1 MKWFFAFLLMLS
13 YVGLSAQEFSV
24 GAGGL
29 WSWSSSYVETV
40 ETLNNSVR
48 HVVDETTGDS
58 VYLLTL
64 LQLINEDE
72 HIFKA
77 KPGWQFQ
84 ANFDWNFSKKM
95 SLQTGVGFRGRKWE
109 YNAKPTRFIFY
120 ETLVGEIPEEEAPVF
135 TETLVCDQV
144 INNEGAYSASE
155 FADVSTLD
163 LIVPLGIQV
172 AFSDKLDVGL
182 SAVFSA
188 PLKSTIASEYTSTEF
203 YMSNGEQICENSL
216 ATAEDVSGDFFRKT
230 RWSTELSFT
239 YWINNIGIQAM
250 VQTSTAPLM
259 KRLGENGPIEG
270 QIVTTDT
277 FKPRFLGLL
286 VKYRFGK
293 VASEN

>member
-1 MKWFFAFLLMLS
+1 MKWFFAFLLFLS
-13 YVGLSAQEFSV
+13 CVGLSAQEFSV

-40 ETLNNSVR
+40 ETRNNSVR
-48 HVVDETTGDS
+48 RVVNETTGDS

-95 SLQTGVGFRGRKWE
+95 SLQTGLGLRGRKWE
-109 YNAKPTRFIFY
+109 YNEKPKRFTFY
-120 ETLVGEIPEEEAPVF
+120 ETVVAEIPEEEAPVY

-144 INNEGAYSASE
+144 INNADAFSVSE
-155 FADVSTLD
+155 FADVSFID
-163 LIVPLGIQV
+163 LIVPIGIQV

-182 SAVFSA
+182 SAVFSS
-188 PLKSTIASEYTSTEF
+188 PISSRISSEYTSTEF
-203 YMSNGEQICENSL
+203 YMTDGDQICENSL
-216 ATAEDVSGDFFRKT
+216 ATAEDTSGDFFRKT

-259 KRLGENGPIEG
+259 KKLGESGPIDG
-270 QIVTTDT
+270 QVVTTDT

-286 VKYRFGK
+286 VKYKFGK
-293 VASEN
+293 ASAEN